1 MGTVPRSVGD
11 PDMASGGSAEER
23 RVLSTDLE
31 HHLAD
36 CALLVGRVPASGAE
50 CEAASAV
57 ALYYHRGRGSE
68 SDQVLPPPRESP
80 KLGLPSPWTRNR
92 RHSRVRMR

>member
-68 SDQVLPPPRESP
+68 SDQVLPPPSERVQNWAYHLRGHGIADTPES
-80 KLGLPSPWTRNR
+80 
-92 RHSRVRMR
+92 V